1 MAETKTTRTRK
12 PKTENAAADE
22 NVKVN
27 NAVVEEINNEAVE
40 GQQAEEETVAE
51 SGTVSVEE
59 PAVEETASTEEPAAE
74 ETESETEI
82 TAEELGNLVKEF
94 ENPEEKLNEKLAESG
109 DIEETVKEEIERV
122 TEIEQKLEKDIAK
135 IEGDVKKPENKPR
148 NIFYNPSFND
158 FSNGVGETI

>member
-12 PKTENAAADE
+12 PKTENTAADE

-40 GQQAEEETVAE
+40 GQQVEEETVAE
-51 SGTVSVEE
+51 SETVSVEE
-59 PAVEETASTEEPAAE
+59 PAVEETANAEEPAAE

-94 ENPEEKLNEKLAESG
+94 ENPEETLSEKLADSG
-109 DIEETVKEEIERV
+109 DIAQTVKAA
-122 TEIEQKLEKDIAK
+122 IAR
-135 IEGDVKKPENKPR
+135 G
-148 NIFYNPSFND
+148 
-158 FSNGVGETI
+158 T

>member
-1 MAETKTTRTRK
+1 MTDSISGYELPDININSAFDGTTKYAT
-12 PKTENAAADE
+12 
-22 NVKVN
+22 
-27 NAVVEEINNEAVE
+27 
-40 GQQAEEETVAE
+40 
-51 SGTVSVEE
+51 
-59 PAVEETASTEEPAAE
+59 AAE

-94 ENPEEKLNEKLAESG
+94 ENPEEKLSEKLAESG

-135 IEGDVKKPENKPR
+135 IEGDAKKPENKPR

-158 FSNGVGETI
+158 FWNGVGETI